1 MKKGIIIL
9 VFSLRGGEEEEE
21 VLSGTGTGK
30 VRYRYYLVIPVGIIP
45 GKVPGIYL

>member
-9 VFSLRGGEEEEE
+9 LVFSLGGEEEE
-21 VLSGTGTGK
+21 VLSGTGSGK